1 MVLCTALSSG
11 IQNAMRQLLEDSES
25 CNVSGSVERLGGC
38 LSMTQTHRYS
48 LSHTHTHT
56 HTHTQ
61 RHTLYLTHTSTLT
74 NTQTLFLTHSH
85 TQTHSLSHTHTST
98 HTDFHTQTH
107 THAVSLIYVYI
118 YTNNQSSQEEIIST
132 SDPTVGKGRCQELQ
146 EQQD

>member
-25 CNVSGSVERLGGC
+25 YNVSGSVERLGGC

-56 HTHTQ
+56 YTKTHSVSHTHN
-61 RHTLYLTHTSTLT
+61 TLT

-118 YTNNQSSQEEIIST
+118 YTNNQSSQEGIIST